1 MYHLVDKVVLP
12 SINKRN
18 DESDTELDGFDQ
30 YENENGL
37 SPDIK

>member
-1 MYHLVDKVVLP
+1 MLP
-12 SINKRN
+12 SIKKQNQ
-18 DESDTELDGFDQ
+18 ESDSESGGFDQ